1 MASRPPDPL
10 LDSLRT
16 PARMAGLTPGE
27 WTAVLQRARR
37 RALLGKLARYAA
49 DAGIGERLPP
59 AVSRQFAS
67 VSRLCAYQDD
77 HLRAEAFFVMHALH
91 HVGTPVLF
99 LKGAAYALRGLRV
112 ARGRVSS
119 DVDIMV
125 PRDRLAAV
133 ERALGEAG
141 WLGLDLDEYDQ
152 RYYRE
157 WMHELPPLQH
167 QYRATVM
174 DVHHNILPLTGRIR
188 PDAEAMVRDALS
200 VDVHGYTALVPLP
213 ADMVVH
219 AAVHLFQDGDLA
231 ERLRELLDIHELVT
245 EFAEQDPGFWTA
257 LARRT
262 DLHGAGRSVFY
273 AIDFARR
280 LFGTAV
286 PDGFPATLPLRPGR
300 LARTMMDLVV
310 PAALV
315 PSHPDGAPAGAA
327 LARWLLLLRSHWLKM
342 PPGLLARH
350 AIIKGWASLKRRLSR
365 GRV

>member
-1 MASRPPDPL
+1 MA
-10 LDSLRT
+10 
-16 PARMAGLTPGE
+16 ALTPRE
-27 WTAVLQRARR
+27 WTGVLQRARR

-59 AVSRQFAS
+59 AVARQFAS
-67 VSRLCAYQDD
+67 VTRLCAYQDD

-91 HVGTPVLF
+91 HVGAPVLF
-99 LKGAAYALRGLRV
+99 LKGAAYALRGLHV

-119 DVDIMV
+119 DVDILV

-167 QYRATVM
+167 QYRATIM
-174 DVHHNILPLTGRIR
+174 DVHHTILPLTGRIR
-188 PDAEAMVRDALS
+188 PDAGAMLRDALP
-200 VDVHGYTALVPLP
+200 VDVHGYAALVPLP
-213 ADMVVH
+213 VDMVVH

-231 ERLRELLDIHELVT
+231 ERLRELLDIHELVS
-245 EFAEQDPGFWTA
+245 EFAQQDAEFWPA
-257 LARRT
+257 LARRAE
-262 DLHGAGRSVFY
+262 LHGAGRPVFH
-273 AIDFARR
+273 AIDFAQR
-280 LFGTAV
+280 LFGTSV
-286 PDGFPATLPLRPGR
+286 SDGFLNTLSHRPGP
-300 LARTMMDLVV
+300 LARRVMDLVV

-315 PSHPDGAPAGAA
+315 PSHPDRAATGAA
-327 LARWLLLLRSHWLKM
+327 LARGLLLLRSHWLKM

-350 AIIKGWASLKRRLSR
+350 AAIKGWASLKRRLSR
-365 GRV
+365 GRI